1 MAQELLKI
9 ADGYLGVNQYDARH
23 RALVA
28 DYNRVS
34 PLPVGY
40 PLKVE
45 DDWCA
50 AFVTVVGDKLGIAG
64 LIPRECG
71 VQRQILLCQDMG
83 IWIGRELP
91 QPGDLIFWD
100 WNQNAWSDHVGFV
113 ESVSA
118 DGYVTTIEGNSNRRV
133 EKNIFHYLATSIS
146 GYARPRYLAE
156 SADGNAVRLVVPA
169 SVVDAVM
176 RGEYGNGSERVRRL
190 RDAGYD
196 PDAVQEEVNKRV
208 TLSKSN
214 DKQTPIHTSTVTE
227 IAREVI
233 AGKWDNGG
241 QRLKLLMAAG
251 HDPAEVQREV
261 NRLMLEAEP
270 IRASVTEIAREV
282 VAGKWGMGADRVERL
297 KSAGHD
303 AVAVQKEVNRLMGV
317 ESASADRAL
326 EVVSLPVGK
335 KYQGLHYQSRS
346 ISGDLVGFIHEEA
359 KLYDI
364 EPMFLITML
373 DYEGLWGSS
382 RVAKT
387 DNNWAGIT
395 WSETY
400 KGHPDVV
407 KFKGSARPSNE
418 GGNYIHYQSVKDFLR
433 DWIYLLRPNHTYK
446 VSGKKT
452 LTEFVKGLFRVGGA
466 KFDYAAIGYPDYLN
480 GMVARY
486 KGIMSVNADIV
497 GRAA

>member
-9 ADGYLGVNQYDARH
+9 ADGYLGVNQYDTHH
-23 RALVA
+23 RSLVK
-28 DYNRVS
+28 DYNSIS

-50 AFVTVVGDKLGIAG
+50 AFVTVVGDKLGVTG

-71 VQRQILLCQDMG
+71 VQRQIHLCQDMG
-83 IWIGRELP
+83 IWLGKVLP

-113 ESVSA
+113 ESVSK
-118 DGYVTTIEGNSNRRV
+118 DGYVTTIEGNSNSRV
-133 EKNIFHYLATSIS
+133 EKNIFHYLAPSIS
-146 GYARPRYLAE
+146 GYARPRYLE
-156 SADGNAVRLVVPA
+156 ENAMAKPLVPA
-169 SVVDAVM
+169 PTSIIDAVM
-176 RGEYGNGSERVRRL
+176 RGEYGNGDERIRRL
-190 RDAGYD
+190 KDAGYD
-196 PDAVQEEVNKRV
+196 PDGVQQEVNNRMK
-208 TLSKSN
+208 LSDSIEN
-214 DKQTPIHTSTVTE
+214 ETHVDNSTITKIAREVIAGKWNNGGQRLKLLIAAGHDPADVQREVNRLMLTEPVKPSVSE

-233 AGKWDNGG
+233 AGKWGLG
-241 QRLKLLMAAG
+241 SG
-251 HDPAEVQREV
+251 
-261 NRLMLEAEP
+261 
-270 IRASVTEIAREV
+270 
-282 VAGKWGMGADRVERL
+282 RVERL
-297 KSAGHD
+297 NSAGHD
-303 AVAVQKEVNRLMGV
+303 AVAVQNEVNRLMDTNSSV
-317 ESASADRAL
+317 DHSL
-326 EVVSLPVGK
+326 EVISLPVSK
-335 KYQGLHYQSRS
+335 KYKGLYYQSHS
-346 ISGDLVGFIHEEA
+346 ISGDLVGFIHQEA
-359 KLYDI
+359 KKYDI

-387 DNNWAGIT
+387 DNNWAGMT

-400 KGHPDVV
+400 KGHPDVI